1 MPVSGHVLAAIA
13 IPCVTFLVCITF
25 LVALF
30 MVLRF
35 AKAMVD
41 LNHGDTKCLRDVA
54 VLLRALRGAP
64 GGLFAALARVIS
76 RR

>member
-13 IPCVTFLVCITF
+13 ILCVTS

-35 AKAMVD
+35 AKTMVD

-54 VLLRALRGAP
+54 VLFRALRGAP
-64 GGLFAALARVIS
+64 GGLLTMLDRVIS